1 MGLLNSSEVT
11 TEGKRVV
18 GVRCDRI
25 GNAGGRELWWV
36 ALAFDDESTKPSG
49 MFGDMAGAKKLA
61 DELAPT
67 WNVAVTVTEVV

>member
-36 ALAFDDESTKPSG
+36 ALAFDDDSTKPSG

-61 DELAPT
+61 DELAST